1 MIFKLLVIY
10 LLLTR
15 YVKLCISDRSI
26 FIQIKQ
32 YAYTDTDDELA
43 EYTRIKHIMLWKYK

>member
-10 LLLTR
+10 LLITK
-15 YVKLCISDRSI
+15 YVKLCISDKSV

-32 YAYTDTDDELA
+32 YAYTDTDDELS
-43 EYTRIKHIMLWKYK
+43 EYKRIKHIMIWKYK